1 MGTIRQN
8 QSAREE
14 GTVDRKRLEQ
24 HLALVDYEIALN
36 ERHMQRQR
44 ELIAKLENDG
54 EDAGEARNVLIA
66 MEAARALRVADRE
79 LFRQEL
85 ALFRQEL
92 KKIW

>member
-1 MGTIRQN
+1 M
-8 QSAREE
+8 
-14 GTVDRKRLEQ
+14 DRKRLEQ

-36 ERHMQRQR
+36 ERQMQRQR

-54 EDAGEARNVLIA
+54 EGLSEARKLLIA
-66 MEAARALRVADRE
+66 IEAVRALRVADRE
-79 LFRQEL
+79 LLRQEL